1 MSSTQQIFRP
11 IQIIFRLSPLMAALT
26 VLMSPFTATQADE
39 LSINI
44 KDVHQLSAP
53 IQLPS
58 YRFHQDHVLGTS
70 LDVVV
75 TTSQQQDAEKALQ
88 AIQTEISFGE
98 NQIKIDRSSVVE
110 SITNTSQKKKNIII
124 SGEGGC
130 GKTAIFKEFYCS
142 YLKKIPI

>member
-44 KDVHQLSAP
+44 KDAHQLSAP

-88 AIQTEISFGE
+88 AIQTEMRGLIRFFLFGVMIVKSA
-98 NQIKIDRSSVVE
+98 N
-110 SITNTSQKKKNIII
+110 
-124 SGEGGC
+124 
-130 GKTAIFKEFYCS
+130 
-142 YLKKIPI
+142 